1 LILNSNELRKLFLQ
15 FFAEKGH
22 TIRPS
27 SSLIPDDASLLFT
40 VAGMVPFK
48 NHFLGKIPLT
58 YTRAASS
65 QKCIRTNDIDNVGRT
80 RRHHTFFEMLGN
92 FSFGDYFKEEAIRWG
107 WEFLTEAVKLPKDR
121 LYVTVY
127 LDDNEAYDIWNK
139 KMKLSE
145 DRIFRL
151 GKDTNF
157 WEMGPVGPCGYCSE
171 IYFDFEGGKK
181 DRVTAEDIEKND
193 DRFLEVWNLVF
204 TQFDK
209 QPDGTLGPL
218 KQKNIDTGMGL
229 ERLAAVSQGVF
240 SNFETD
246 LFMPLIKDVAD
257 KAATV
262 YGKNPNSDVS
272 LRVISDHARAVTFLI
287 GDGVLPSNEGR
298 GYVLRRLIRRAV
310 RHGRLL
316 GFKETFL
323 YKIVPA
329 VLHIMGEAY
338 PETAQRKEY
347 ITQIIKL
354 EEEKFQETMDKGIE
368 ILNQEVETLRKSGGT
383 LLSGDVVFKLYDT
396 FGFPIEITEEIL
408 KENNMTADTAG
419 FRKNME
425 AQREAA
431 KKAWKGVNVS
441 ASDTVPEE
449 IIKNIP
455 ATKFIGY
462 DSFEESG
469 CRVLAIIKDR
479 KKIASLENGQ
489 EAQVI
494 LDKTPCYGE
503 GGGQV
508 GDQGTM
514 TADGILAD
522 ILDTQKTDDR
532 FVHRVKLSKG
542 SIKEGDQLKVS
553 VNRESRAAI
562 MKNHT
567 GTHLLQAALR
577 NILGPHVEQAGS
589 YVGPDRLR
597 FDFTHFAA
605 LTDEEVRKTEKMV
618 NKWVQES
625 IPVTVQVMTVNEAK
639 NTGAMALFEEKY
651 KGDAR
656 VVSVGDVSK
665 ELCAGTHLRNIGEI
679 GLFKIISSASTA
691 AGIRRIEAL
700 TGECSYAMVVENEDF
715 IKELKGAFKTVDMKE
730 LEDKIKKLIRDHRE
744 LEKKVEEVK
753 KAGILKDVDEYVKGA
768 KIINGASV
776 ITLKFNDVEKDAVR
790 ELGDVLRGRLKNA
803 VIVIASVNEGR
814 LAFLSM
820 VTDDLTA
827 RFDAA
832 KIVKQVAAVCGGG
845 GGGKKNM
852 AEAGGKDL
860 SKIDE
865 ALAEVEKAVKV

>member
-1 LILNSNELRKLFLQ
+1 MNSNELRKSYLQ
-15 FFAEKGH
+15 FFAERGH

-48 NHFLGKIPLT
+48 NHFLGTIPLT
-58 YTRAASS
+58 FTRATSS

-80 RRHHTFFEMLGN
+80 RRHHTFFEMLGH
-92 FSFGDYFKEEAIRWG
+92 FSFGDYFKKEAIEWI
-107 WEFLTEAVKLPKDR
+107 WEFLTETVKLPKDR
-121 LYVTVY
+121 LYITVY
-127 LDDNEAYDIWNK
+127 LDDDEAYEIWNK
-139 KMKLSE
+139 KMKIPA

-151 GKDTNF
+151 GKETNF

-171 IYFDFEGGKK
+171 IYFDFEGGNKGK
-181 DRVTAEDIEKND
+181 VTAEDIEKND
-193 DRFLEVWNLVF
+193 DRFLEICNSVF
-204 TQFDK
+204 TEFDK

-218 KQKNIDTGMGL
+218 KQKNIDFGMGL
-229 ERLAAVSQGVF
+229 ERLAVVSQGVF

-246 LFMPLIKDVAD
+246 LFMPIIKEVAD
-257 KAATV
+257 KAGTV
-262 YGKNPNSDVS
+262 YGKNPDTDVS
-272 LRVISDHARAVTFLI
+272 LRVVADHARGVTFLI

-310 RHGRLL
+310 RHGRRL
-316 GFKETFL
+316 GFRETFL
-323 YKIVPA
+323 SKVVPV

-338 PETAQRKEY
+338 PETAQRKDY
-347 ITQIIKL
+347 IMQIIKL
-354 EEEKFQETMDKGIE
+354 EEDKFQETMDKGIE
-368 ILNQEVETLRKSGGT
+368 ILNQEIETLKKSGASV
-383 LLSGDVVFKLYDT
+383 LSGDIVFKLYDT

-408 KENNMTADTAG
+408 TEQKLSADKEG
-419 FRKNME
+419 FKKNME

-441 ASDTVPEE
+441 AADTVPEE
-449 IIKNIP
+449 IIKNI
-455 ATKFIGY
+455 AVTKFMGY
-462 DSFEESG
+462 EAFEENG
-469 CRVLAIIKDR
+469 CRVIAIVKDK
-479 KKIASLENGQ
+479 KKISEAGQ
-489 EAQVI
+489 GTQALVI

-508 GDQGTM
+508 GDQGM
-514 TADGILAD
+514 MSSGDVSAE
-522 ILDTQKTDDR
+522 ILDTQKTEDR
-532 FVHRVKLSKG
+532 FVHRVKVVKG
-542 SIKEGDQLKVS
+542 IIKEGDTLKVS

-577 NILGPHVEQAGS
+577 NILGAHVEQAGS

-605 LTDEEVRKTEKMV
+605 LTEEETKRTEKMV

-625 IPVTVQVMTVNEAK
+625 IPVSVKVMTVTEAK

-651 KGDAR
+651 KGEVR

-679 GLFKIISSASTA
+679 GLFKIVSSASTA

-700 TGECSYAMVVENEDF
+700 TGEASYNMVVENDNF
-715 IKELKGAFKTVDMKE
+715 IKELKASFKTTDMNE
-730 LEDKIKKLIRDHRE
+730 LEEKIKKLMKDYKE
-744 LEKKVEEVK
+744 MEKKVDGVK
-753 KAGILKDVDEYVKGA
+753 KAGMMKNVDDYINSA
-768 KIINGASV
+768 KEINGVKV
-776 ITLKFNDVEKDAVR
+776 ITIKFTDVEKDAVR
-790 ELGDVLRGRLKNA
+790 QLGDVLREKVKKA
-803 VIVIASVNEGR
+803 VIVIATINEGK
-814 LAFLSM
+814 AGFLSM
-820 VTDDLTA
+820 VTDDLTD
-827 RFDAA
+827 RFDAS
-832 KIVKQVAAVCGGG
+832 KIVKQVAAICGGG

-852 AEAGGKDL
+852 AEAGAKDI

-865 ALAEVEKAVKV
+865 ALLETEKAVKG